1 MLESLQ
7 YIHNVSFILTFG
19 FSIYY
24 SVKFRRERE
33 PDHKGLLQAKQNIS
47 MGIML
52 TLLALYPLLLIS
64 GSSVGIA
71 IGAMFL
77 LIGLFNLFAGIRNHT
92 IYRARLSKID
102 Q

>member
-1 MLESLQ
+1 MLVTLQ
-7 YIHNVSFILTFG
+7 YILYVSFIIAIG

-24 SVKFRRERE
+24 SVKFRRERRL
-33 PDHKGLLQAKQNIS
+33 DHRGLLQAKQNIS

-52 TLLALYPLLLIS
+52 ILLALYPLLIIS
-64 GSSVGIA
+64 GSSIGIV

-77 LIGLFNLFAGIRNHT
+77 LMGLFNLFAGIRNHT
-92 IYRARLSKID
+92 TYRARLSKID

>member
-1 MLESLQ
+1 MLEALV
-7 YIHNVSFILTFG
+7 YILYISFIIALG

-24 SVKFRRERE
+24 SVKFRRERK

-47 MGIML
+47 MGTML
-52 TLLALYPLLLIS
+52 TLLALYPLLIIS
-64 GSSVGIA
+64 GSSVGIV

-92 IYRARLSKID
+92 TYRARIK
-102 Q
+102 